1 MVSSN
6 PSKRKTANISAQQ
19 WEEFAASRRTV
30 RDFLPTPVPQE
41 IIDAILTD
49 AMTAPSWSNT
59 RPYLVAVAS
68 GEKRNRSS
76 EALLKRV
83 DLLNGA
89 KRGGIIAKIKFLLSG
104 YIFPMSEYPVVKPY
118 PKDLN
123 PRRIR
128 VGKGLYENMGIRRG
142 DAAARDAQMRRN
154 FEFFGAPTA
163 IFIFTHKGLGE
174 YSVSDAG
181 LFMQNLML
189 SAHARGLGTCAQ
201 GMLAIWPRPVR
212 REFKAALSKHSRQ
225 YRLLVGISLGYPS
238 GAAVNDFEA
247 ERLPISEITLD

>member
-1 MVSSN
+1 MAQR
-6 PSKRKTANISAQQ
+6 RKTSNLSPEQ
-19 WEEFAASRRTV
+19 WQEFAASRRTV
-30 RDFLPTPVPQE
+30 RDFLATPVPQGV
-41 IIDAILTD
+41 IDAILTD

-68 GEKRNRSS
+68 GESRNRIAT
-76 EALLKRV
+76 ALLRRV
-83 DLLNGA
+83 DMLNAA
-89 KRGGIIAKIKFLLSG
+89 KRGGLLPKLKFLFSG

-128 VGKGLYENMGIRRG
+128 VGKGLYGAMGIGRG

-212 REFKAALSKHSRQ
+212 REFRNQLSRFSRD
-225 YRLLVGISLGYPS
+225 YKLLVGISIGYPS
-238 GAAVNDFEA
+238 DDPVNDFEA
-247 ERLPISEITLD
+247 ERLPISEIVLPD

>member
-1 MVSSN
+1 VSST
-6 PSKRKTANISAQQ
+6 SGKRKTSNITAEQ
-19 WEEFAASRRTV
+19 WQEFAASRRTV

-59 RPYLVAVAS
+59 RPYLVAVAN
-68 GEKRNRSS
+68 GEKRDRISA
-76 EALLKRV
+76 ALLRRV
-83 DLLNGA
+83 DGLNAA
-89 KRGGIIAKIKFLLSG
+89 KRGGLVAKLKFLFSG
-104 YIFPMSEYPVVKPY
+104 YVFPMSEYPVVKPY

-128 VGKGLYENMGIRRG
+128 VGKGLYENMGIQRG
-142 DAAARDAQMRRN
+142 DAAGRDAQMRRN

-201 GMLAIWPRPVR
+201 GMLAIWPKPVR
-212 REFKAALSKHSRQ
+212 REFRAALAKHPRQ

-238 GAAVNDFEA
+238 AASVNSFEA
-247 ERLPISEITLD
+247 ERLPISEITLA